1 MPHQCAHWL
10 AMTGFESA
18 AGDRKGRPY
27 GVTGGLCVRVVG
39 DADPYGGRGGIIKM
53 SFRGAKRRG
62 NPFFHMTGVRRK
74 GGTDCHTSVRAG
86 SQ

>member
-1 MPHQCAHWL
+1 MPHQRARWF

-39 DADPYGGRGGIIKM
+39 DADPYGGRQGG
-53 SFRGAKRRG
+53 
-62 NPFFHMTGVRRK
+62 N
-74 GGTDCHTSVRAG
+74 TDCHASLRTG

>member
-39 DADPYGGRGGIIKM
+39 DADPYGGDK
-53 SFRGAKRRG
+53 
-62 NPFFHMTGVRRK
+62 K
-74 GGTDCHTSVRAG
+74 GGRIDTALCA